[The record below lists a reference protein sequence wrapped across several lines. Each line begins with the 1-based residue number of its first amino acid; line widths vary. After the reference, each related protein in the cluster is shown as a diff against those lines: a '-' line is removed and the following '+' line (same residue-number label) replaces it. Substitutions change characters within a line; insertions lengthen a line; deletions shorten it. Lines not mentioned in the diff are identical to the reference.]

1 MSGRWPPR
9 FSMMK
14 LIVSLAALI
23 ASAVACT
30 QPVDDRSVDI
40 QATIAAGVEA
50 TVGALSDSGA
60 SASGSPV
67 VELPESSL
75 KRPPD
80 GPGQRIDDLG
90 TIHISSGD
98 DHPPYNS
105 VPATSG
111 WHYGQPLAPT
121 RWGIHDAFL
130 ENEVQ
135 IHNLEHGGIG
145 ISYNCPDGCDEL
157 VAQLGGLVDE
167 AIEQGGKVIMSP
179 NPNTESVITLTA
191 WTFLDQFDIF
201 DEDRIRDFVGA
212 HESSPN
218 APEPNAR

>member
-9 FSMMK
+9 FSIMK

-30 QPVDDRSVDI
+30 QPVDDRSADI

-105 VPATSG
+105 VPATSLQLDG
-111 WHYGQPLAPT
+111 AFT
-121 RWGIHDAFL
+121 DAFL

-145 ISYNCPDGCDEL
+145 ISYNCPRRLRRARG
-157 VAQLGGLVDE
+157 AAWRPGG
-167 AIEQGGKVIMSP
+167 
-179 NPNTESVITLTA
+179 
-191 WTFLDQFDIF
+191 
-201 DEDRIRDFVGA
+201 
-212 HESSPN
+212 
-218 APEPNAR
+218 